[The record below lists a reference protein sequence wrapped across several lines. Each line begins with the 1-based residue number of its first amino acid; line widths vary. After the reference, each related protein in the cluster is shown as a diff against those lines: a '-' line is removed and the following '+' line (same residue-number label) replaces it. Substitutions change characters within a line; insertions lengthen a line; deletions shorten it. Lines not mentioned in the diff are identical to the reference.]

1 MNCKHCGAPMILFR
15 ERDYYFCEHCK
26 NYHFPEQ
33 NTEGLRVLGENPE
46 GIKCPHCKI
55 VLNLMTYG
63 DFYQGY
69 QCSKC
74 QGLLFNRTTFRDA
87 IDAQRASA
95 KTPPEPYNT
104 FDPVELERRTFC
116 PVCEKEMD
124 TFQYMGPGNIV
135 IDTCHPCDLI
145 WLDYGELQKVVHAP
159 GRDRGVPRKKPAE
172 GGEEKKEDK
181 KRSVIDQS
189 FIDLLGSFFD

>member
-1 MNCKHCGAPMILFR
+1 MTLYR

-26 NYHFPEQ
+26 SYHFPDQ
-33 NTEGLRVLGENPE
+33 DREGMRVLGENPE

-55 VLNLMTYG
+55 KLNLMTYG

-69 QCSKC
+69 QCPKC

-87 IDAQRASA
+87 IDAQRARA

-116 PVCEKEMD
+116 PVCEKEME

-135 IDTCHPCDLI
+135 IDTCHHCDLI
-145 WLDYGELQKVVHAP
+145 WLDYGELPKVVNAP
-159 GRDRGVPRKKPAE
+159 GRDRGVPRKKPVE
-172 GGEEKKEDK
+172 GKEKHKGAK
-181 KRSVIDQS
+181 TRSVIDQS